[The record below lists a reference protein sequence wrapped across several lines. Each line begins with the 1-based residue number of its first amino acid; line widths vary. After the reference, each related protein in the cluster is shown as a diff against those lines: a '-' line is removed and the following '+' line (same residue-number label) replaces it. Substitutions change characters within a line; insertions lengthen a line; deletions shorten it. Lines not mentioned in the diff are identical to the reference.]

1 MAKRRTGTFSGCTG
15 LLYVA
20 ERAVTMADLRSTTAI
35 ILAGGLGTRL
45 RPVVSDRPKVLAEV
59 AGRPFL
65 AYLLEQVAAAGVRRL
80 VLCTGYRAEAVEA
93 AFGRSFAGMHLLY
106 SPEVEPLG
114 TGGALR
120 QALTLAESDPLLAM
134 NGDSYLDM
142 PLAAISARHDAH
154 GGEGTVA
161 VTLVPDTGRFGRVR
175 TAEDGRILA
184 FEERGTRGQA
194 GWINAGIYLLSRR
207 LLAAIPPTGPVSLE
221 REQFPKWIAAGLYA
235 CPSEAPFLDIGTP
248 ETYATAED
256 FFAARASAF
265 LPGTGKLQ
273 SQEP

>member
-1 MAKRRTGTFSGCTG
+1 MGEAAFGAYPSGAQMGNAGMHVRRAMAKRRTETFSGCTG

-120 QALTLAESDPLLAM
+120 QALTLAESDPVLAM

-161 VTLVPDTGRFGRVR
+161 VTRVPDTGRFGCVR

-194 GWINAGIYLLSRR
+194 GWINAGIICSAVACWRPFRRRARLRWSANISRIG
-207 LLAAIPPTGPVSLE
+207 LPPG
-221 REQFPKWIAAGLYA
+221 
-235 CPSEAPFLDIGTP
+235 CTP
-248 ETYATAED
+248 
-256 FFAARASAF
+256 ARANRPS
-265 LPGTGKLQ
+265 
-273 SQEP
+273 